1 MHNNN
6 TITKH
11 TIFIGLNDKDTKT
24 QQISTIEA
32 YKIIYNLLQSVKYEG
47 ATISESTG
55 FYTHENGVIVIEK
68 SLRVE
73 ILFATMDKTES
84 FINLAKIALNQES
97 IALQVENITSFLK

>member
-1 MHNNN
+1 MQNNN

-11 TIFIGLNDKDTKT
+11 TLFIGLNDKDTKT

-55 FYTHENGVIVIEK
+55 FYTHKSGVIVIEK

-73 ILFATMDKTES
+73 VLFATMDKTES
-84 FINLAKIALNQES
+84 FINLVKVALNQES
-97 IALQVENITSFLK
+97 IALQVENITSYLK